1 MKVFRRRSIGYFCIW
16 MLLCYAP
23 VFVVTGCTQV
33 REAEQIANIETII
46 AGTPSATPTTT
57 PTLTPT
63 ATVGPTATPTA
74 TPSPTPTPFPPTP
87 TTNPALQAFSF
98 CNQQTDPLAQSR
110 FSARL
115 NQVSARG
122 FPAFERIVVDF
133 EVAPDSA
140 PLNAAA
146 HVLNERDFTLIT
158 GEPVAPGPYVVQVE
172 LPGWLHD
179 EAFRETIPTETL
191 TFTQTRMVSRVD
203 VRYDTET
210 DAGATI
216 VVALNEPVPYRLSL
230 TADRS
235 QLLIEVAL
243 TSPLVESSDQLTLP
257 LGSGSSQATAPLFF
271 LLDGDIWRIDAPGVT
286 LVPTPTSDMPLTRTP
301 TGTPSPRRQP
311 DRGAGPVNLTRSP
324 AEELSL
330 AVSPDG
336 SMIAFCRALPGID
349 PSETTFAVPGTL
361 WTMQADGSNPRQIAA
376 VGINCDHPAFSPD
389 GQTIVF
395 SVDETGLSP
404 VQRSIWSVPVRGGRA
419 QRIAGGDEW
428 SRGHPRWINAETL
441 IYPANAQDGRST
453 LFLLRFAE
461 DAERDIGADLV
472 LDTNYRGFGTP
483 LVAPDGRTIAIEA
496 LRSDNT
502 GADLLL
508 LDANGVR
515 RRTLNEGYWM
525 RPLAWSADGTLF
537 YMTTICAST
546 LIHDYTLHRY
556 TRTGQ
561 EQIIAA
567 GRSLGTIGATTALPD
582 GLAYVTTPRPRPGPR
597 GSGAIVPHGATSL
610 WFWNLAEGTRGQ
622 LYSADRG
629 IIQLEH

>member
-1 MKVFRRRSIGYFCIW
+1 MKAFRRRFAGHTSIWLLFC
-16 MLLCYAP
+16 CGV
-23 VFVVTGCTQV
+23 VFMIAGCTQV

-115 NQVSARG
+115 NQVSVRG

-140 PLNAAA
+140 PLNATA
-146 HVLNERDFTLIT
+146 HMLNERDFTLVT
-158 GEPVAPGPYVVQVE
+158 GEPVAPAPYVVQVE

-191 TFTQTRMVSRVD
+191 TFTETRMVRRVD
-203 VRYDTET
+203 LRYDPEAT
-210 DAGATI
+210 AGASI

-230 TADRS
+230 TADPP
-235 QLLIEVAL
+235 QLLIEVAH
-243 TSPLVESSDQLTLP
+243 TSPLVESSDQLMLP
-257 LGSGSSQATAPLFF
+257 VGSGVIRTTAPLFF
-271 LLDGDIWRIDAPGVT
+271 LLDGDIWRLDGPVT
-286 LVPTPTSDMPLTRTP
+286 TRTP
-301 TGTPSPRRQP
+301 TPLPAVTPTGTVQPPRQP
-311 DRGAGPVNLTRSP
+311 VSGDGPVNLTQSP
-324 AEELSL
+324 ATELSL

-336 SMIAFCRALPGID
+336 SMLAFCRALPGID
-349 PSETTFAVPGTL
+349 PSETDFAVPGTL
-361 WTMQADGSNPRQIAA
+361 WTMQADGSNPRQVAA

-404 VQRSIWSVPVRGGRA
+404 VQRSIWVVPARGGRA
-419 QRIAGGDEW
+419 RRIAGGDEW
-428 SRGHPRWINAETL
+428 NRVYPRWVNAETL

-453 LFLLRFAE
+453 LFLLHFDE
-461 DAERDIGADLV
+461 GVERDIGADLV
-472 LDTNYRGFGTP
+472 LDTNYRGFGAP
-483 LVAPDGRTIAIEA
+483 LVAPDGRAIAIEA
-496 LRSDNT
+496 LRFGDT

-508 LDANGVR
+508 LDATGTR
-515 RRTLNEGYWM
+515 RSTFNEGYWM
-525 RPLAWSADGTLF
+525 RPLAWSADGALF

-556 TRTGQ
+556 TATRQ

-567 GRSLGTIGATTALPD
+567 GRSLGTIGAATAPPD
-582 GLAYVTTPRPRPGPR
+582 GLAYVTTARPRPGPR
-597 GSGAIVPHGATSL
+597 GSGAIAPQGPTSL
-610 WFWNLAEGTRGQ
+610 WFWNLTQGTRSQ
-622 LYSADRG
+622 LYTADRG
-629 IIQLEH
+629 ILQLAR

>member
-1 MKVFRRRSIGYFCIW
+1 MKVFRRRSIGRSRMW
-16 MLLCYAP
+16 MLFCCAVL
-23 VFVVTGCTQV
+23 FVVAGCTQV

-63 ATVGPTATPTA
+63 STVGPTATPTS

-115 NQVSARG
+115 NEVSVRG

-133 EVAPDSA
+133 ELAPDSA

-146 HVLNERDFTLIT
+146 HALNERDFTLIT

-191 TFTQTRMVSRVD
+191 TFTETRMVSRVD
-203 VRYDTET
+203 VRYDPE
-210 DAGATI
+210 ANVGASI
-216 VVALNEPVPYRLSL
+216 VLALNEPVPYRLSL
-230 TADRS
+230 TADPP
-235 QLLIEVAL
+235 QLLIEVAR
-243 TSPLVESSDQLTLP
+243 TSPLVESSDQLSLP
-257 LGSGSSQATAPLFF
+257 VGSGVIQSTAPLFF
-271 LLDGDIWRIDAPGVT
+271 LLDGDIWRVDAPGAT
-286 LVPTPTSDMPLTRTP
+286 LAPTPTAAVTP
-301 TGTPSPRRQP
+301 TGTPPPRRQP
-311 DRGAGPVNLTRSP
+311 ARGDRPVNLTQSP

-336 SMIAFCRALPGID
+336 SMIAFCRALSGVD

-361 WTMQADGSNPRQIAA
+361 WTMQADGSNPRQVAA

-428 SRGHPRWINAETL
+428 NRMHPQWINAETL

-461 DAERDIGADLV
+461 DVERDIGADLV
-472 LDTNYRGFGTP
+472 LDTNYRGFGAP

-496 LRSDNT
+496 LRFGNT

-515 RRTLNEGYWM
+515 RSTLNEGYWM
-525 RPLAWSADGTLF
+525 RPLDWSADGALF

-556 TRTGQ
+556 TGTGQ

-567 GRSLGTIGATTALPD
+567 GRSLGTIGATTAPPD
-582 GLAYVTTPRPRPGPR
+582 GLAYVATARPRPGPR
-597 GSGAIVPHGATSL
+597 GSGAIAPQGATSL
-610 WFWNLAEGTRGQ
+610 WFWNLAEGTRSQ
-622 LYSADRG
+622 LYTADRG
-629 IIQLEH
+629 IMWLEQ